1 MSYWVL
7 LSVSLLFSAVG
18 FYMYIYF
25 FSVGY
30 GLSVAA
36 LGATLA
42 LGFRRT
48 LHPPE
53 LLMCLLL
60 MVYGLRLSGYLLIRE
75 LKSAAYR
82 KVLTPEME
90 RSRRMSLVPKLA
102 IWISCAL
109 LYTLEIIPLY
119 FRLQNGAK
127 PDAML
132 WIGLMVMLCGI
143 LLEIAADLQKTV
155 AKRKAPYAFVS
166 TGLFRIVRCP
176 NYLGELILWLGM
188 LLGNATA
195 LRGPLQ
201 WAAALAGYALLVYIM
216 FSGARRLELRQD
228 RNYGQDPAY
237 QRYVQTVPILLPL
250 VPIYTLKK
258 HRWLA
263 A

>member
-1 MSYWVL
+1 
-7 LSVSLLFSAVG
+7 
-18 FYMYIYF
+18 MYIYF

-36 LGATLA
+36 LGAALA
-42 LGFRRT
+42 IGFRHA
-48 LHPPE
+48 LHLPE

-60 MVYGLRLSGYLLIRE
+60 VVYGLRLSGYLLIRE

-90 RSRRMSLVPKLA
+90 RSRRMSLFPKLA

-127 PDAML
+127 PDVLL
-132 WIGLMVMLCGI
+132 WIGLAVMFCGF
-143 LLEIAADLQKTV
+143 LLEVAADLQKTV

-188 LLGNATA
+188 LLGGTTA
-195 LRGPLQ
+195 LKGPLQ
-201 WAAALAGYALLVYIM
+201 WAAALMGYVLIVYIM
-216 FSGARRLELRQD
+216 FSGARRLEIRQD

-250 VPIYTLKK
+250 VPIYTVKRHK
-258 HRWLA
+258 WLA